1 MINQSLLTGKDLRDS
16 GMALAESHANA
27 VHKDWSV
34 KAMNALITY
43 INVGNR
49 ESFMCEDVRA
59 YAEDKCLIDT
69 PPNNRAW
76 GGVIARAV
84 KANLIKRV
92 GYANVKNSRAHCTP
106 AAVWSA
112 V

>member
-1 MINQSLLTGKDLRDS
+1 MINQSIFTGRELRDS

-27 VHKDWSV
+27 VHSNWSEN
-34 KAMNALITY
+34 AMNALITY
-43 INVGNR
+43 INVGHKEN
-49 ESFMCEDVRA
+49 FMCEDVRA
-59 YAEDKCLIDT
+59 YAEDKCLVDA

-76 GGVIARAV
+76 GGIFARASRKKV
-84 KANLIKRV
+84 IKRV
-92 GYANVKNSRAHCTP
+92 GYGQVKNPLAHHAN